1 MTTVINERNE
11 WINYLNDIRP
21 DLSDGS
27 RKAYAT
33 QLVRISLLNN
43 LKQTSPIFLLVRL
56 ANKSIRDRSLKFIFG
71 EVESNQTKNLRVA
84 SVLAILK
91 ESKSNMDENKYK
103 KLLNTLKSVGAELR
117 EEIQEANG
125 NNEKTE
131 KEIKAMTTSWDD
143 LENFA
148 RTYHSLTPT
157 ADRDYIMLNLLLN
170 NYEVK
175 DDIKYNV
182 LLRTIEYA
190 TLHIWSTKR
199 KPPNDHKN
207 YLWIFK
213 NLLYIQHSKTVGG
226 IKTNGRQ
233 AASKSY
239 PVSEDIMDK
248 IKIYIKTNKLKNK
261 EPLFWNDGRPQP
273 SPLTNNYF
281 GKIVKDLLAPLND
294 HLTIGMIRKIYENRP
309 IPQNL
314 TGNQLKLL
322 NKLVDHSAEVA
333 QIFYKKI

>member
-1 MTTVINERNE
+1 MEEAVISERNE
-11 WINYLNDIRP
+11 WIEYLNKIRP

-33 QLVRISLLNN
+33 QLVRITGLNN
-43 LKQTSPIFLLVRL
+43 LKETSPLFLLNRL
-56 ANKSIRDRSLKFIFG
+56 ANKTIRDRTLKFIFG
-71 EVESNQTKNLRVA
+71 EVLNNQTKNLRVA

-91 ESKSNMDENKYK
+91 ESKSNMEDKKYI
-103 KLLNTLKSVGAELR
+103 KLFNTLKSVGTVLR

-125 NNEKTE
+125 NNEKNE
-131 KEIKAMTTSWDD
+131 KEIKAMTTSWDE
-143 LENFA
+143 LEEFA
-148 RTYHSLTPT
+148 SSYHSLTPT

-190 TLHIWSTKR
+190 TLHIWTTKR
-199 KPPNDHKN
+199 KPPDDHKN
-207 YLWIFK
+207 YLWIAK
-213 NLLYIQHSKTVGG
+213 NLLYIQHSKTTGG

-233 AASKSY
+233 AIYKTY
-239 PVSEDIMDK
+239 PVSEALIDK

-261 EPLFWNDGRPQP
+261 QPLFWNENNI
-273 SPLTNNYF
+273 PLTNNYF
-281 GKIVKDLLAPLND
+281 GKIFKDLLKPLND

-309 IPQNL
+309 IPENL
-314 TGNQLKLL
+314 TGNQIKKL
-322 NKLVDHSAEVA
+322 NKLVDHSMEIA

>member
-1 MTTVINERNE
+1 MEVELISERNE
-11 WINYLNDIRP
+11 WINYLNEIRP

-27 RKAYAT
+27 MKAYAT
-33 QLVRISLLNN
+33 QLVRITALNN
-43 LKQTSPIFLLVRL
+43 LKETTPLFLLNRL
-56 ANKSIRDRSLKFIFG
+56 ANKTVRDRTLKFIFG
-71 EVESNQTKNLRVA
+71 DVESKQTKNLRVA

-91 ESKSNMDENKYK
+91 ESKPNMESKKYH
-103 KLLNTLKSVGAELR
+103 KLFTTLKSVGTELR
-117 EEIQEANG
+117 EEISEANG
-125 NNEKTE
+125 NNEKSE
-131 KEIKAMTTSWDD
+131 KEIKAMTTSWVE

-148 RTYHSLTPT
+148 NTYHSLSPT

-190 TLHIWSTKR
+190 TLHLWTTKR
-199 KPPNDHKN
+199 KPPDDHKN
-207 YLWIFK
+207 YLWIAK
-213 NLLYIQHSKTVGG
+213 NLLYIQHSKTTGG
-226 IKTNGRQ
+226 IKTSGKQ
-233 AASKSY
+233 ATSKTY
-239 PVSEDIMDK
+239 PVAEKIMDK

-261 EPLFWNDGRPQP
+261 QRLFWNENDTVV
-273 SPLTNNYF
+273 SNNYF
-281 GKIVKDLLAPLND
+281 GKILKDLLKPLND

-309 IPQNL
+309 LPDNL

-322 NKLVDHSAEVA
+322 NKLVDHSMEVA